1 MATCAGGLGNVH
13 LAPIPDFFRSQGIL
27 LPTFNAHFLEFIGGL
42 LLIAGLASRLT
53 GFLLADAIFV
63 AYWTGD
69 RESLLSVFSDPGKF
83 YGADPYTLPFRLAA
97 GSDLRWGFFSLDAAN
112 RRALEESGVRIAVAK
127 PVERDEA
134 KMIAAILAG
143 DRELYHTLIQPYE
156 LSVYRMA
163 LSFVKNETEAE
174 DVAQEAILKA
184 FRDLANFRAESKF
197 STWLISITLNEA
209 RRRLRRQST
218 VRMESLHE
226 PSEEGGRVSPALLQ
240 DWREIPSEA
249 LERRE
254 VRELL
259 QNAIEQ
265 LSPIYREVLVLRD
278 IEELSTEETAEVL
291 AISISSVKVR
301 LHRARI
307 MLQKELAPKLRLAS
321 AKKRRWLW

>member
-1 MATCAGGLGNVH
+1 MR
-13 LAPIPDFFRSQGIL
+13 I
-27 LPTFNAHFLEFIGGL
+27 
-42 LLIAGLASRLT
+42 
-53 GFLLADAIFV
+53 ADA
-63 AYWTGD
+63 
-69 RESLLSVFSDPGKF
+69 R
-83 YGADPYTLPFRLAA
+83 
-97 GSDLRWGFFSLDAAN
+97 
-112 RRALEESGVRIAVAK
+112 

-134 KMIAAILAG
+134 QMIAAILAG

-184 FRDLANFRAESKF
+184 FRNLANFRGESKF

-218 VRMESLHE
+218 VRMESLDE
-226 PSEEGGRVSPALLQ
+226 SAEEGGKVSPALLR

-278 IEELSTEETAEVL
+278 IEEFSTEETAGVL

-321 AKKRRWLW
+321 AKKRRWLS